1 MTHNVPSNN
10 IPLSFRWRKNLGI
23 SFVAALFFLLAVPS
37 ASGQTTDIARL
48 EYLYIPFS
56 KSDNDIARYRALLQ
70 LPIPVGA
77 AKEEYLVIGL
87 QYRYVELGIED
98 DEIFTASQ
106 LEQLQSVQRI
116 EAYLGYVF
124 KVNDNWR
131 IGVRGG
137 ARINSN
143 LVGSLVGDDIIY
155 ETAVYA
161 INDRKNADI
170 PKPYRLIFGLNYST
184 TPGRSFPLPM
194 INYFRQFH
202 PDWTYT
208 IGVPKSNIRRYLNRS
223 HKDAIQAFGT
233 LDNFFGNIQN
243 NLVIPGTTVKGEN
256 VSMTNVLFGIGYEH
270 FFTDHLLFY
279 TYAAHSVHNEFRIRD
294 NERETAYVIN
304 DDNTF
309 YFRGGIKF
317 RF

>member
-1 MTHNVPSNN
+1 MNPPSNWV
-10 IPLSFRWRKNLGI
+10 PKVYLWKLRLGAPFLI
-23 SFVAALFFLLAVPS
+23 VAAFFFSAVAAHS
-37 ASGQTTDIARL
+37 QTTDIARI
-48 EYLYIPFS
+48 EYTYIPFS

-77 AKEEYLVIGL
+77 EKEEYLVVGL
-87 QYRYVELGIED
+87 QYRYVNLGIED
-98 DEIFTASQ
+98 REIFTPAQ

-116 EAYLGYVF
+116 EAYLGYIF
-124 KVNDNWR
+124 KINDNWR
-131 IGVRGG
+131 LGVRGG

-143 LVGSLVGDDIIY
+143 LVGDIVSDDIIY

-161 INDRKNADI
+161 INDRKKADI

-208 IGVPKSNIRRYLNRS
+208 LGVPKSNIRKYLNRS

-233 LDNFFGNIQN
+233 LDNFQGNIQE
-243 NLVIPGTTVKGEN
+243 NLTLPNTSIVGEN
-256 VSMTNVLFGIGYEH
+256 VSMTIVLLGLGYEH
-270 FFTDHLLFY
+270 FFTEHFLFY

-294 NERETAYVIN
+294 NDRETAYVIN
-304 DDNTF
+304 NGNTF
-309 YFRGGIKF
+309 YFRGGFKF